1 MELSQQL
8 EFELSRIVDE
18 LDIPAVELLEGL
30 VDIATSGNW
39 HELEVFI
46 GRENPQPPRNQNQG
60 ADELDPRPRC
70 RSGRRRKPE

>member
-46 GRENPQPPRNQNQG
+46 GRENGTTQARQDRTTQ
-60 ADELDPRPRC
+60 ARQDE
-70 RSGRRRKPE
+70 SQRKTLNH